1 MALCL
6 YFNSNFITPKYLA
19 SSYLFSVNT
28 CLDSPPFLPICDITA
43 RYMSI
48 SECYH
53 LKKYNNFTESLLTLG
68 SMLLFIY
75 NFYFPSILLY
85 GYLCIQF

>member
-1 MALCL
+1 
-6 YFNSNFITPKYLA
+6 
-19 SSYLFSVNT
+19 
-28 CLDSPPFLPICDITA
+28 
-43 RYMSI
+43 MSI

-68 SMLLFIY
+68 FMLLFIY

>member
-1 MALCL
+1 M
-6 YFNSNFITPKYLA
+6 P
-19 SSYLFSVNT
+19 
-28 CLDSPPFLPICDITA
+28 
-43 RYMSI
+43 I

-75 NFYFPSILLY
+75 NIFIFP
-85 GYLCIQF
+85 QFGFMVIFVYNSRLRIIFFHLFFKEII